1 MANVSVTNTF
11 VNGTTAQASQVNTNF
26 SDIVNYINAKNS
38 GADPWAY
45 ANAVS
50 GTITTLTSSLL
61 TVNGNVKILG
71 PRPWVDVMA
80 YGAAGDGTTDDTAA
94 FNTAVAAAS
103 GGMVIIPKATYKIN
117 GQIAIGISNV
127 EIVGIGYPILK
138 QYDTSSYTFVTGT
151 NITDVHIRGIAF
163 SSTTTTGG
171 SGSAIQFN
179 VSNGSPSNKR
189 IKISECYFGPA
200 LNMIG
205 IGCGAVEDLAIIN
218 NVFDMGTEC
227 QHGLYLTDSVNVQ
240 IRGNR
245 ITGPGA
251 SSPTFPSSSGIKAIG
266 CYSTFIDGNYI
277 YSWKDNGIYVEH
289 QSGTLYPLRTVIS
302 NNIINTITKAGGT
315 GISVG
320 NATDTVI
327 ANNYVVAALNA
338 GIIAQS
344 DGLVVTGNKIKDCG
358 TASGTVQD
366 GISLSGSNIVV
377 SGNTISNFVAFGISV
392 GDSTS
397 GYVSMS
403 DNIISG
409 NSAGR
414 GVTISSA
421 STAKGLITGNI
432 IVGCTTTYT
441 LNSKDYI
448 VKSNRDASGA
458 ITDYP

>member
-1 MANVSVTNTF
+1 MITIQR
-11 VNGTTAQASQVNTNF
+11 G
-26 SDIVNYINAKNS
+26 S
-38 GADPWAY
+38 GQM
-45 ANAVS
+45 V
-50 GTITTLTSSLL
+50 
-61 TVNGNVKILG
+61 
-71 PRPWVDVMA
+71 PWVDVRDF
-80 YGAAGDGTTDDTAA
+80 GAVGDGSTDDTAA
-94 FNTAVAAAS
+94 FNSAIAVAS
-103 GGMVIIPKATYKIN
+103 GGRLVIPKATYKID

-138 QYDTSSYTFVTGT
+138 QYDTNSYTFVSGT

-179 VSNGSPSNKR
+179 ISNGSPSNKR
-189 IKISECYFGPA
+189 IKISECYFGAA

-205 IGCGAVEDLAIIN
+205 IGCGAVEDLSIIN

-245 ITGPGA
+245 MTGPGA
-251 SSPTFPSSSGIKAIG
+251 SSPTFPSSSGIKLVG
-266 CYSTFIDGNYI
+266 CYSAFVDGNYI
-277 YSWKDNGIYVEH
+277 YSWRDNGIYVDH

-315 GISVG
+315 GIAVG

-327 ANNYVVAALNA
+327 ANNHIVSALSV
-338 GIIAQS
+338 GINAQS
-344 DGLVVTGNKIKDCG
+344 DGLVVTGNQIKDCG
-358 TASGTVQD
+358 TASGTTQD
-366 GISLSGSNIVV
+366 GIDIAGSNIVV
-377 SGNTISNFVAFGISV
+377 SGNTLSNFVAFGITV

-397 GYVSMS
+397 GYVSIS
-403 DNIISG
+403 DNIMSG

-414 GVTISSA
+414 GISVSSA

-458 ITDYP
+458 IADYP